1 MKEYHQLGFIQA
13 STAFHELLLD
23 SSMFHWSQL
32 NAIEL
37 AYAQRPTNN
46 WSC

>member
-23 SSMFHWSQL
+23 SSMFHWTQL
-32 NAIEL
+32 NFEEII
-37 AYAQRPTNN
+37 
-46 WSC
+46 SV